1 MQITETLRNNPY
13 NFTADTEYYDKGY
26 RALVGVPGRVLQA
39 KELTSLSMYP
49 IYALND
55 CASEVFSEGII
66 QGFDISNDAKISN
79 GSIFGLTTES
89 EDDLN
94 SFQVYDIDEDTGSET
109 LVSVDLTELETPEET
124 PDVPI
129 TDENDDD
136 ATTTEEKAYTVTVYK
151 DKGEEGWPK
160 NVI

>member
-94 SFQVYDIDEDTGSET
+94 SFQVYDIDEDTSSET